1 MKQIVATLTLLLFSS
16 IALADNCDST
26 RTTFDDVYCTNKLY
40 ADADRELNQNYQKL
54 RGLLNTEQKTTLKR
68 SQLAWIRIRDAQC
81 VEGNSIDVG
90 CRLSTTQDRNT
101 WLRERLRECK
111 TVGCMNSRLSD

>member
-54 RGLLNTEQKTTLKR
+54 RGMLNAEQKSTLKR
-68 SQLAWIRIRDAQC
+68 SQLAWIRSRDAQC
-81 VEGNSIDVG
+81 VNDNSIDVG
-90 CRLSTTQDRNT
+90 CRLTTTQDRNT

>member
-1 MKQIVATLTLLLFSS
+1 MKRTLVTLMLLACSGA
-16 IALADNCDST
+16 ALADNCDVT

-54 RGLLNTEQKTTLKR
+54 RGLLNARQKSTLKR
-68 SQLAWIRIRDAQC
+68 SQLAWIRNRDAQC
-81 VEGNSIDVG
+81 VDDNSIDVG
-90 CRLSTTQDRNT
+90 CRLSTTQERNN

-111 TVGCMNSRLSD
+111 TVGCMSSRLSD

>member
-40 ADADRELNQNYQKL
+40 ADADHELNQN
-54 RGLLNTEQKTTLKR
+54 
-68 SQLAWIRIRDAQC
+68 
-81 VEGNSIDVG
+81 
-90 CRLSTTQDRNT
+90 
-101 WLRERLRECK
+101 
-111 TVGCMNSRLSD
+111 

>member
-1 MKQIVATLTLLLFSS
+1 MKRVLTMCALLLCSGA
-16 IALADNCDST
+16 ALADNCDSA
-26 RTTFDDVYCTNKLY
+26 RNTFDDVYCTNKLY

-54 RGLLNTEQKTTLKR
+54 RGLLNAGQKATLKR
-68 SQLAWIRIRDAQC
+68 SQLAWIRSRDAQC
-81 VEGNSIDVG
+81 VDGNSIDVG

-111 TVGCMNSRLSD
+111 TVGCMSSRLSD